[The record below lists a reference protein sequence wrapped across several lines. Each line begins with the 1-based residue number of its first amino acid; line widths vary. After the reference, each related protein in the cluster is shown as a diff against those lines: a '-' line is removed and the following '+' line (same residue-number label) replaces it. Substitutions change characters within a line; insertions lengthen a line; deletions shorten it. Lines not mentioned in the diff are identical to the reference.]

1 MRRHA
6 LALATAAV
14 LSCTGLAHA
23 DEPVA
28 GSFASSIGQKVVFDI
43 DFAGTFTGSVAA
55 AATPL
60 SGFKISSV
68 TVNGMLLTDLLAG
81 DSYFAEFSFDVLPGT
96 MTIDV
101 KGTSIK
107 GGMYTGA
114 FAVTP
119 VPEPATI
126 GMALAGLALV
136 GGVAAVRRRQQD

>member
-6 LALATAAV
+6 LALATAIA
-14 LSCTGLAHA
+14 LSCTGVAHA
-23 DEPVA
+23 ADPVA
-28 GSFASSIGQKVVFDI
+28 GSFASSIAQKISFDI
-43 DFAGTFTGSVAA
+43 DFFGTLTGAVSA

-68 TVNGMLLTDLLAG
+68 TVNGVLLSDLIPG
-81 DSYFAEFSFDVLPGT
+81 DSYFAEFTFDVAPGT
-96 MTIDV
+96 MTIDI

-119 VPEPATI
+119 VPEPATA

-136 GGVAAVRRRQQD
+136 GGVAAVRRRRG